1 MTALALFAST
11 FVLVCALG
19 LQSLNVNRGH
29 YIAAFVTSFAIGTGN
44 LVLLKIVPGETSG
57 LELFAYL
64 IGGPLGIIT
73 SMWLHP
79 RIHRKGKPA

>member
-11 FVLVCALG
+11 YLLVLALG

-29 YIAAFVTSFAIGTGN
+29 YGWAMVTSLIISAGQ
-44 LVLLKIVPGETSG
+44 LYLLKYVPGVNNSNF
-57 LELFAYL
+57 ELLAYFA
-64 IGGPLGIIT
+64 GGPLGIVT

-79 RIHRKGKPA
+79 RITRKSR